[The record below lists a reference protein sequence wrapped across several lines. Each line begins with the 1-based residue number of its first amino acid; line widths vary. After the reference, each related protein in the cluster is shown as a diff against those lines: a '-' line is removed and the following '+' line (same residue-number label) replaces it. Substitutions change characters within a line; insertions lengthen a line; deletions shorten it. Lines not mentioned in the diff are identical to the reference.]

1 MQKYKDQGYS
11 ADAAVGKDG
20 AEYAFEKYLHGT
32 NGTVRTTS
40 ASDGTVISKEYIE
53 EPEPGNNVYL
63 TIDIALQEPPS
74 LRLKTAWPPSRQ
86 R

>member
-1 MQKYKDQGYS
+1 MSDSDYAKYKDQGYS

-53 EPEPGNNVYL
+53 EPEPGNNVVSDDRYCP
-63 TIDIALQEPPS
+63 AGG
-74 LRLKTAWPPSRQ
+74 RRACA
-86 R
+86 